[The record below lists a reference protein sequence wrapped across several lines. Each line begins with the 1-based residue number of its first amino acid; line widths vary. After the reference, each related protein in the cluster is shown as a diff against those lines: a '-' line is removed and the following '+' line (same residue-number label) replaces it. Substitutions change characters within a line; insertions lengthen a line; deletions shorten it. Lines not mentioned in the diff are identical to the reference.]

1 MASLF
6 QIMHNVGSPISV
18 CYLAHLHVLSVH
30 SLICPLIPAVRTST
44 RLPVLRYPRAY
55 MEVDKDLATKKS
67 SLAKY
72 GGTTCVSVMIV
83 GDK

>member
-1 MASLF
+1 MS
-6 QIMHNVGSPISV
+6 IN
-18 CYLAHLHVLSVH
+18 
-30 SLICPLIPAVRTST
+30 PA
-44 RLPVLRYPRAY
+44 VLRYPRAY